1 MSLAEPSAVT
11 VKREAEFLSP
21 SSGPGIIITQRES
34 HALNSASVKGFKRSS
49 VQAFKGLAA
58 RPTLAISPQDC
69 TRNDLRW
76 SKIKNFPRK
85 LASYLSCSHG
95 YWSPSQPRG

>member
-34 HALNSASVKGFKRSS
+34 HALNSASVKGFKRSRVWQH
-49 VQAFKGLAA
+49 VQLLLFHPKIAPETISDGLK
-58 RPTLAISPQDC
+58 
-69 TRNDLRW
+69 
-76 SKIKNFPRK
+76 SKIFLGGHAPR
-85 LASYLSCSHG
+85 
-95 YWSPSQPRG
+95 PP

>member
-34 HALNSASVKGFKRSS
+34 HALNFASVKGFKR
-49 VQAFKGLAA
+49 
-58 RPTLAISPQDC
+58 
-69 TRNDLRW
+69 
-76 SKIKNFPRK
+76 
-85 LASYLSCSHG
+85 
-95 YWSPSQPRG
+95 

>member
-21 SSGPGIIITQRES
+21 SIGPGIIITQRES

-49 VQAFKGLAA
+49 VQGFGS
-58 RPTLAISPQDC
+58 TSNSC
-69 TRNDLRW
+69 YFT
-76 SKIKNFPRK
+76 PRLHQK
-85 LASYLSCSHG
+85 R
-95 YWSPSQPRG
+95 SQMV

>member
-34 HALNSASVKGFKRSS
+34 HALNSASVKSFKRSS
-49 VQAFKGLAA
+49 VQGFGSTSNS
-58 RPTLAISPQDC
+58 RYFT
-69 TRNDLRW
+69 
-76 SKIKNFPRK
+76 PRLHQK
-85 LASYLSCSHG
+85 R
-95 YWSPSQPRG
+95 SQMV